1 MIFDDI
7 FVYLFCSLL
16 LEVGLGLIGTLLDI
30 FVTGLPYPVVCVI
43 EGRKN
48 MNDGSR

>member
-1 MIFDDI
+1 MIFYDI

-30 FVTGLPYPVVCVI
+30 FVTGVVALPCCPVWYRN
-43 EGRKN
+43 EEEKYE
-48 MNDGSR
+48 